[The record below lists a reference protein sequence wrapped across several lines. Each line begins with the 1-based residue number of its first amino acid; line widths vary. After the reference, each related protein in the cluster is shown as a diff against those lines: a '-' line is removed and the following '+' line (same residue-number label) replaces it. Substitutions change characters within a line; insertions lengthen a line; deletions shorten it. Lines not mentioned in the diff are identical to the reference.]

1 MDHLFSAFVSRRT
14 SSDNRQSLG
23 QSSSCGDI
31 RPHPVYISLLKR
43 ASFGNRHLPSSVT
56 SDSTRNSELISV
68 VDAQLMQIRAKLASF
83 REQDT
88 QFRERMDSL
97 NDSVSELASRSSL
110 SSFTPSECSDLGSL
124 DEASQEEEEFE
135 QTVGRQSEGYLRASV
150 IGSRHHFNRPE
161 NRPLSARCFH
171 IRRATSDP
179 SSMQSHI
186 ELPEEEAMETQRHS
200 TYSADQSTN
209 LYPQYDNPE
218 EISTL
223 F

>member
-14 SSDNRQSLG
+14 SSDYRQR
-23 QSSSCGDI
+23 SSCGDI

-43 ASFGNRHLPSSVT
+43 VSFGTNRHLPSTAT

-150 IGSRHHFNRPE
+150 IGSRHHFNRP
-161 NRPLSARCFH
+161 LSARCFH
-171 IRRATSDP
+171 IRRAASDP

-186 ELPEEEAMETQRHS
+186 ELAEEEAMETQRHS

-209 LYPQYDNPE
+209 LYPQYNNPE